1 MEHKYETSPFEIIDK
16 MRFFGGQRAGREL
29 WAAKPKEIQDADIA
43 SFNRD
48 LDVLQNVLPKWISVE
63 DRLPKGN
70 GPYCQNVIVLTIKK
84 EVMPGFCNHGLWYV
98 MRPEDDYCNDA
109 DDGEVTHW
117 MPLPEPPKE

>member
-1 MEHKYETSPFEIIDK
+1 MAK
-16 MRFFGGQRAGREL
+16 MLSVEKLAY
-29 WAAKPKEIQDADIA
+29 DIA
-43 SFNRD
+43 MKAFEYEFEGKTLREWIDILKDYQSS
-48 LDVLQNVLPKWISVE
+48 KWISVE
-63 DRLPKGN
+63 ERLPEGN

-117 MPLPEPPKE
+117 MPLPEPPKEGT